1 MSEAKVKTSD
11 GEVAKFTD
19 GRAVLRARPAFEPIP
34 GLNYTKPIH
43 PDSFKDAFKVGLTI
57 DEVNERLEN
66 VTSPDGV
73 SIGTNLTDR
82 TTVKKN
88 RT

>member
-1 MSEAKVKTSD
+1 MSEPTVESST

-19 GRAVLRARPAFEPIP
+19 GRAVLRARPEFEPIP

-57 DEVNERLEN
+57 DEVKERLEN
-66 VTSPDGV
+66 ISSPDGKP
-73 SIGTNLTDR
+73 IGTNLHNTKTGVNKLR
-82 TTVKKN
+82 
-88 RT
+88 